1 VSGDPLFLALLR
13 QASVPAPVPEYR
25 FAPPRKWRADWA
37 WPDHRVAL
45 EVEGGVWTGGRH
57 TRGAGYIKDLEKYSE
72 AAILGWCVIRVT
84 PKDLCTLKTVELV
97 ARALTMRGFRVPD
110 VGGRGTGQTPAA

>member
-57 TRGAGYIKDLEKYSE
+57 TRGAGFLKDCEKYNE
-72 AAILGWCVIRVT
+72 LAALGWRLLRTT
-84 PKDLCTLKTVELV
+84 PSGLHDLATI
-97 ARALTMRGFRVPD
+97 ALIKRTI
-110 VGGRGTGQTPAA
+110 TPLP